1 MHILMVHNEYRK
13 LSGEEIMVSRI
24 ASVMRAQN
32 HKVTPYYR
40 NSSEIKTASHKLGV
54 FFSGVYSGKSQQKF
68 RRFINEH
75 RPEIIQIQN
84 LYPLISPSVLVEAR
98 VQSIPVVM
106 RCANYRLICPNGL
119 FFSKGEICERCSG
132 GKEWWCLVRNCE
144 RSIFK
149 SLGYAFRNYYARVN
163 RLYLDNVTCYYAQTD
178 FQRQTM
184 IKNGF
189 APERVFVIP
198 NMVESA
204 KESKGKGD
212 YICYVGRFSPEKGIE
227 VLVNA
232 AKILNNCKFRA
243 AGAYHQMI
251 DLVNTAPANID
262 FCGHLDRNK
271 ISSFYADAR
280 IMVMCSTWYEG
291 FPNTILEA
299 MMKGKPVVASRIGGI
314 PEIVDDGETGL
325 LFEPG
330 NAQDL
335 AQKLQKLWD
344 DPILCRKLGKAG
356 REKALREYSPNQYY
370 RRLMCV
376 YDKALEFGPGGSK
389 I

>member
-1 MHILMVHNEYRK
+1 MVHNEYGN

-24 ASVMRAQN
+24 VSVMRAQK

-40 NSSEIKTASHKLGV
+40 NSSEIKTGSHKLGA
-54 FFSGVYSGKSQQKF
+54 FFCGVYSRKSQQQF
-68 RRFINEH
+68 RRIIDED

-98 VQSIPVVM
+98 KQNIPVVM

-132 GKEWWCLVRNCE
+132 GKEWWCLLRNCE
-144 RSIFK
+144 RSVFK

-163 RLYLDNVTCYYAQTD
+163 RLYLDNVTCYYAQTE

-189 APERVFVIP
+189 VPERIFVIP
-198 NMVESA
+198 NMVETT
-204 KESKGKGD
+204 KESNDNGD
-212 YICYVGRFSPEKGIE
+212 CICYVGRVTPEKG
-227 VLVNA
+227 VVDLVNA
-232 AKILNNCKFRA
+232 AKILNNAKFRA
-243 AGAYHQMI
+243 VGSYHQMI
-251 DLVNTAPANID
+251 DLVNTAPENIE
-262 FCGHLDRNK
+262 FCGHVDRDK
-271 ISSFYADAR
+271 ISSFYAESR
-280 IMVMCSTWYEG
+280 IIVMCSTCYEG
-291 FPNTILEA
+291 FPSTILEA

-335 AQKLQKLWD
+335 AKKIQRLWD
-344 DPILCRKLGKAG
+344 DPRLCRKMGKAG
-356 REKALREYSPNQYY
+356 REKALREYSPSRYY
-370 RRLMCV
+370 QRLMRV

-389 I
+389 A